1 MMDLTEMNDLQSS
14 LMSLF
19 GNSDKLM
26 ERIIYLN
33 RTNRLES
40 FLELLGF
47 VKEDNFLDSTR
58 SKNGKI
64 IVVGESEVTKQC
76 LLAIGKECGISKD
89 RFEFCLSY
97 DEAKRFNF
105 KKTQYSDKYSLIMV
119 GPMPHSS
126 YGSGDFSSALSALRN
141 TDGYPPVV
149 SLGFQSLKI
158 TKTNFKNTLE
168 ELIRNK
174 ILSR

>member
-1 MMDLTEMNDLQSS
+1 MFDVTELDNLSISLKNVFSCFETLKKRLT
-14 LMSLF
+14 
-19 GNSDKLM
+19 
-26 ERIIYLN
+26 YLN
-33 RTNRLES
+33 RTEQLDNL
-40 FLELLGF
+40 LDLLG
-47 VKEDNFLDSTR
+47 VSYVESVAQK
-58 SKNGKI
+58 GI
-64 IVVGESEVTKQC
+64 IVVVGDSEVSKQC

-105 KKTQYSDKYSLIMV
+105 KKIQYSDRYSLIMI

-141 TDGYPPVV
+141 TEGYPPIVT
-149 SLGFQSLKI
+149 LGAQSLKI

-168 ELIRNK
+168 QLIHNN
-174 ILSR
+174 ILRK

>member
-1 MMDLTEMNDLQSS
+1 MMDATEIKDLQ
-14 LMSLF
+14 LNLTDF
-19 GNSDKLM
+19 FRNTDRVM
-26 ERIIYLN
+26 ERMTYLN

-40 FLELLGF
+40 LLELLGLSN
-47 VKEDNFLDSTR
+47 KDSILDSFN
-58 SKNGKI
+58 SNNGKI
-64 IVVGESEVTKQC
+64 VVVGESEVTKQC

-89 RFEFCLSY
+89 RFEFCLNY
-97 DEAKRFNF
+97 DEAKKFNF

-126 YGSGDFSSALSALRN
+126 YGTGDFSSALSAIRN

-158 TKTNFKNTLE
+158 TKTNFRNTLKG
-168 ELIRNK
+168 LISNRV
-174 ILSR
+174 LAR

>member
-1 MMDLTEMNDLQSS
+1 MFDVAELDNLSVSLKNVFSCFETLKERLT
-14 LMSLF
+14 
-19 GNSDKLM
+19 
-26 ERIIYLN
+26 YLN
-33 RTNRLES
+33 RTEQLDNL
-40 FLELLGF
+40 LDLLG
-47 VKEDNFLDSTR
+47 VSSVDSVAQ
-58 SKNGKI
+58 KGI
-64 IVVGESEVTKQC
+64 IVVVGDSEVSKQC

-97 DEAKRFNF
+97 DEAKKFNF

-174 ILSR
+174 ILRK

>member
-1 MMDLTEMNDLQSS
+1 MFDVSELDNLSISLKNVFSCFETLKERLT
-14 LMSLF
+14 
-19 GNSDKLM
+19 
-26 ERIIYLN
+26 YLN
-33 RTNRLES
+33 RTEQLDNL
-40 FLELLGF
+40 LDLLG
-47 VKEDNFLDSTR
+47 VSSADSVAQ
-58 SKNGKI
+58 KGI
-64 IVVGESEVTKQC
+64 IVVVGDSEVSKQC

-97 DEAKRFNF
+97 DEAKKFNF
-105 KKTQYSDKYSLIMV
+105 KKTQYSDRYSLIMI

-126 YGSGDFSSALSALRN
+126 YGSGDFNSALSALRN

-168 ELIRNK
+168 ELINNK
-174 ILSR
+174 ILKK

>member
-1 MMDLTEMNDLQSS
+1 MFDVTELDNLSICLKNVFSCFETLKERLT
-14 LMSLF
+14 
-19 GNSDKLM
+19 
-26 ERIIYLN
+26 YLN
-33 RTNRLES
+33 RTEQLDNL
-40 FLELLGF
+40 LDLLG
-47 VKEDNFLDSTR
+47 VSSADSVAQ
-58 SKNGKI
+58 KGI
-64 IVVGESEVTKQC
+64 IAVVGDSEVSKQC

-89 RFEFCLSY
+89 RFEFCLNY

-105 KKTQYSDKYSLIMV
+105 KKTQYSDRYSLIMI

-149 SLGFQSLKI
+149 SLGLQSLKI

-168 ELIRNK
+168 ELINNK
-174 ILSR
+174 ILMK

>member
-1 MMDLTEMNDLQSS
+1 MFDVAELDNLSISLKNVFSCFETLKERLT
-14 LMSLF
+14 
-19 GNSDKLM
+19 
-26 ERIIYLN
+26 YLN
-33 RTNRLES
+33 RTEQLDNL
-40 FLELLGF
+40 LDLLG
-47 VKEDNFLDSTR
+47 VSSVDSVAQ
-58 SKNGKI
+58 KGI
-64 IVVGESEVTKQC
+64 IVVVGDSEVSKQC

-105 KKTQYSDKYSLIMV
+105 KKTQYSDRYSLIMI

-141 TDGYPPVV
+141 TEGYPPIVT
-149 SLGFQSLKI
+149 LGAQSLKI

-168 ELIRNK
+168 QLIHNN
-174 ILSR
+174 ILRK